1 MADFETASTTAA
13 YRGKCEDRVEIFEGA
28 DRVVLVVADGAGGV
42 GSGDQ
47 AAECVVREVK
57 AAFKATT
64 TESGWVAV
72 LSEIDCRIGV
82 GESTAVIVDV
92 SPSGLC
98 GASVGDSQAWLIRD
112 RELDDLTSGQVRK
125 PLLGSG
131 EAKPVGFRRESFAG
145 LLLVATDGFC
155 NYVKRPELVRRI
167 ADFELC
173 EVPRKLVEMVRLKS
187 GELWDDVGI
196 VACRKQRPR
205 RPRQRYS
212 IDPDENM

>member
-1 MADFETASTTAA
+1 LAVFETASITAA
-13 YRGKCEDRVEIFEGA
+13 YRGKCEDRVEIICDA
-28 DRVVLVVADGAGGV
+28 DRVVIVVADGAGGV

-72 LSEIDCRIGV
+72 LGEIDCRIGV

-92 SPSGLC
+92 SLSGLY
-98 GASVGDSQAWLIRD
+98 GASVGDSKAWLIRD
-112 RELDDLTSGQVRK
+112 GELAELTAGQVRK
-125 PLLGSG
+125 PLLGTG
-131 EAKPVGFRRESFAG
+131 EAQPVGFSRPSLAG
-145 LLLVATDGFC
+145 ILIVATDGFC
-155 NYVKRPELVRRI
+155 NYVKRPELARRI

-196 VACRKQRPR
+196 AACRKQRLR
-205 RPRQRYS
+205 RPRTRYS
-212 IDPDENM
+212 IDSNENG